1 MEVFFISRGMNECTE
16 KWKKYMETWMHPYP
30 FIDKDGKKQMNYVQ
44 GLLDAIQLWGY
55 VFPHEQRD
63 EVLSALNF
71 GVGKDKLGS
80 YSKYLYPLRKILKCE
95 PIPKDIPE
103 LKPRYIG
110 KDNIQFL
117 PIGLREDIKDAKFPD
132 GTIREMI

>member
-1 MEVFFISRGMNECTE
+1 MNPYTFIE
-16 KWKKYMETWMHPYP
+16 
-30 FIDKDGKKQMNYVQ
+30 KDGKKRRNYVQ
-44 GLLDAIQLWGY
+44 GLLDPIQRWGY
-55 VFPHEQRD
+55 VFPYGQRD
-63 EVLSALNF
+63 EVLSSLNF
-71 GVGKDKLGS
+71 GRVGDKLGS

-95 PIPKDIPE
+95 PIPKDMPDM
-103 LKPRYIG
+103 KPRYIG